1 MYVHVVELAV
11 VALVAEAVSFEEFAV
26 APVLGLLAVDPE
38 ANLVTSKVVKV
49 ALCAHP
55 VALLERH
62 DEKEMIGQYWD
73 GTLPISPLLSKKAH
87 GSEIKLVSDESELP
101 SSQSESKQEHV
112 AV

>member
-11 VALVAEAVSFEEFAV
+11 VALVAVAVSFEELAV

-38 ANLVTSKVVKV
+38 ANLVTGKVVKI
-49 ALCAHP
+49 ALCANP

-73 GTLPISPLLSKKAH
+73 GTQPISPLLSKKGAR
-87 GSEIKLVSDESELP
+87 K
-101 SSQSESKQEHV
+101 
-112 AV
+112 